1 MPANT
6 TPIPLVTSEGDDAPA
21 PGIALSLSGGGFRA
35 MLFHL
40 GVIWRLNDMAF
51 LPRLNRVSS
60 VSGGSITAGLLGLR
74 WAALDFDSDG
84 KSRKFDALVTRPL
97 RALANERIHE
107 PSIVRGLLS
116 RGTVGDQVAQRYE
129 KHLYGAATLQ
139 DLPDDA
145 QGPRFV
151 INATNLQSGRLWR
164 FSKPYMADYLVGLV
178 DRPTVKIADA
188 VAASSAF
195 PPFLSPFH
203 LSVPLDAYKTVEGN
217 KLTSPEYRKKVYL
230 SDGGVY
236 DNLGIET
243 TWKNFQTILVSDAGG
258 RMGGNAKPPGFW
270 LTHTKHVLDVIDNQV
285 RSLRRKQVVQ
295 SFKNGEREGAYW
307 STYGDLTEYR
317 AQGLLPCPF
326 ASTQKL
332 ARVKTGLTKLD
343 ERTQEQLINWGYA
356 ACDAG
361 VRSYVDKSL
370 PPPVAFPYP
379 NAGV

>member
-1 MPANT
+1 M
-6 TPIPLVTSEGDDAPA
+6 IK
-21 PGIALSLSGGGFRA
+21 GIALLVPKAGISTAAFHRHWRETHGPLALRITTLRRYVQSHRKPLAVPGF
-35 MLFHL
+35 
-40 GVIWRLNDMAF
+40 
-51 LPRLNRVSS
+51 
-60 VSGGSITAGLLGLR
+60 
-74 WAALDFDSDG
+74 
-84 KSRKFDALVTRPL
+84 
-97 RALANERIHE
+97 
-107 PSIVRGLLS
+107 
-116 RGTVGDQVAQRYE
+116 DQVPLGGVAE
-129 KHLYGAATLQ
+129 VWFDDLATLQ

-178 DRPTVKIADA
+178 EHPTVKIADA

-307 STYGDLTEYR
+307 STYADLAEYR
-317 AQGLLPCPF
+317 APGLLPCPF
-326 ASTQKL
+326 TSTQKL

-361 VRSYVDKSL
+361 VRSYVDRSL